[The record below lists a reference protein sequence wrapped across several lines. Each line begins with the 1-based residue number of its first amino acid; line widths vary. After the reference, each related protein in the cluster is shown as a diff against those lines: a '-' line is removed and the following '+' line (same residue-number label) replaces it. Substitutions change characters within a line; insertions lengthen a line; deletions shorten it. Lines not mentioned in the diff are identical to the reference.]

1 MSPCDRC
8 KIRRGPLVLSDK
20 FGILVCKACKKVD
33 DRVVTC
39 PEHREMAARLLID
52 RVSSKQNVL
61 DWIATGEGD
70 VGVKVEQLADRFSTI
85 DTDAYRR
92 GFFDAMKMVRRL
104 DDGERGVSPY
114 FDGLADGYK
123 SAANTLETAMMMS
136 DHAEEAMGRGR

>member
-20 FGILVCKACKKVD
+20 FGILVCKSCKKVD
-33 DRVVTC
+33 DEVVTY

-52 RVSSKQNVL
+52 RVSSKQDVL
-61 DWIATGEGD
+61 DWIATGKGH
-70 VGVKVEQLADRFSTI
+70 VGVKVEQLADRFNTI
-85 DTDAYRR
+85 DNESYRR
-92 GFFDAMKMVRRL
+92 GFADAVKLVRRM

-123 SAANTLETAMMMS
+123 TAANTLETAMKMAE
-136 DHAEEAMGRGR
+136 HAEEALGRGR